1 MLSRTTNPFSVA
13 KMDFHTFDASHIK
26 SMREDFN
33 DMFQAEAEFRRKR
46 GDLSVVFCLTYNDE
60 HLHIA
65 YGHNMLDSDDLKR
78 FSKSSRFEKFL
89 NRSLGYSFDY
99 VCVGEFGEGG
109 ATHHYVGK
117 RGKGNNPHYHCV
129 GWFHKIGQRNQS
141 SLVNWFLKKNLP
153 LYLTTYTDE
162 ELLPLLVRFEWQ
174 GCVDDDPLSYAL
186 NPFSRSLGLGF
197 VKLDGQIRF
206 SNAGGSYISKYI
218 GKDIKSLYRD
228 CFGDGYVP
236 QLLAILKDA
245 VSENLVELPV
255 SKDYF
260 LALYLR
266 WRGRYSLSEAFCASF
281 DIEFLYDD
289 VYFKQLG
296 WFAGVLKNGSPA
308 AFIVERLDELC
319 KLFDDEFNDYMS
331 NRYSPKVRKFHGFG
345 YSLLDNADKVAGKY
359 EIVKNGVSIHRQ
371 LPSSL
376 CRYLYYDFK
385 RVAADDVVH
394 EKHFVVKY
402 TLNSLGRKHLH
413 ATLVKSLQKDLMLA
427 KSCGSDNLKE
437 NAVAAVCF
445 NAIRSFR
452 VVKKF
457 DYDFYIRAFS
467 RLVSNFRYAIGFSLM
482 ARQTFVFD
490 EVYEDDRC
498 FLDWSNLALLYF
510 RPIFDAGEELRKLR
524 YKTLSEKNS
533 KDRDYINHNN
543 IVYMFNY

>member
-1 MLSRTTNPFSVA
+1 MLSRTTNNFSVA
-13 KMDFHTFDASHIK
+13 KMDFHVFDASHIK

-33 DMFQAEAEFRRKR
+33 DMFQAEADFRKKR
-46 GDLSVVFCLTYNDE
+46 GDLSLVFCLTYNDE
-60 HLHIA
+60 HLHVA

-89 NRSLGYSFDY
+89 NRTLGYTFDY

-109 ATHHYVGK
+109 RTHHYVGK
-117 RGKGNNPHYHCV
+117 RGVGNNPHYHCV

-141 SLVNWFLKKNLP
+141 SLVAWFLKKNIP

-174 GCVDDDPLSYAL
+174 GCVDDDPLTYAL
-186 NPFSRSLGLGF
+186 NPFSRSLGLGY
-197 VKLDGQIRF
+197 VKLDGEIRF

-218 GKDIKSLYRD
+218 GKDIKKLYQD
-228 CFGDGYVP
+228 CFSNGYVP

-245 VSENLVELPV
+245 VTENLVELPV
-255 SKDYF
+255 SHDYF
-260 LALYLR
+260 LSLYLR
-266 WRGRYSLSEAFCASF
+266 WRGRFRLL
-281 DIEFLYDD
+281 EFFGYDVILED
-289 VYFKQLG
+289 DYLRQLG
-296 WFAGVLKNGSPA
+296 WLEGVLRSASPA
-308 AFIVERLDELC
+308 ACIVERLDELC
-319 KLFDDEFNDYMS
+319 KMFDIEFNDFLS

-345 YSLLDNADKVAGKY
+345 YALLSSADKVAGTY
-359 EIVKNGVSIHRQ
+359 EIIKNGVSITRQ
-371 LPSSL
+371 LPPSL

-385 RVAADDVVH
+385 RVMADDVVH
-394 EKHFVVKY
+394 GQHYVVKY

-413 ATLVKSLQKDLMLA
+413 STLVKSMNKDFMLA
-427 KSCGSDNLKE
+427 KSLGSDNLKY

-452 VVKKF
+452 VLF
-457 DYDFYIRAFS
+457 LHDFPFYCEAFR
-467 RLVSNFRYAIGFSLM
+467 RLTSSFNNAIGFSLM

-490 EVYEDDRC
+490 EVYTEDRC
-498 FLDWSNLALLYF
+498 FLDWSKLAFDYF
-510 RPIFDAGEELRKLR
+510 RNIYDAGEELKKLR
-524 YKTLSEKNS
+524 YKVLSEKNS